1 MDAGGRVRW
10 ARLDNLLAE
19 GRKSQGFDPAQLWLL
34 ADWLVTEAAPR
45 VRKTLAD
52 EVARLLDAAVAGA
65 HRRDSPFIF
74 VHILRFKNLGFNSF
88 P

>member
-10 ARLDNLLAE
+10 ARLDNLLVE
-19 GRKSQGFDPAQLWLL
+19 GRKNQGFDPSQLWLL
-34 ADWLVTEAAPR
+34 ADWLVTEAPPR

-65 HRRDSPFIF
+65 HRPDFPFI
-74 VHILRFKNLGFNSF
+74 LYLS
-88 P
+88 